1 MRHIPNH
8 SPSSLYES
16 TDLIRSSGS
25 VNMLYHQGDRDL
37 FIGET
42 CKHTG
47 VIRKQSTHLFHAS
60 TTKKSPEQGILPH
73 WPLGLLL
80 CSLVQSLQWEPSV
93 YPVCSAV
100 DVEGERPFVHLC
112 VTASGS
118 KGPSVCSL
126 TKKTALLFHTWEQA
140 RRFEARDTWAST

>member
-1 MRHIPNH
+1 
-8 SPSSLYES
+8 
-16 TDLIRSSGS
+16 
-25 VNMLYHQGDRDL
+25 MLYHQGGHDL

-47 VIRKQSTHLFHAS
+47 AIRKQPTHLFHAS
-60 TTKKSPEQGILPH
+60 TMKKSLEQGILPR

-80 CSLVQSLQWEPSV
+80 CSLVESVQWESSV

-100 DVEGERPFVHLC
+100 DVEGESPFVHLC

-126 TKKTALLFHTWEQA
+126 MRKTVLLFHTWEQA
-140 RRFEARDTWAST
+140 RCFEAHGRKHQGGTLGP